1 LSSPP
6 PPPLLPLFPYTTLFR
21 SHPGP
26 LVDLLQLPLLDPLVG
41 EELPHVAIDW
51 IVLLRPTLELVPRN
65 VVLVVVLGVP
75 LASVG
80 LYLDEVDALAAPG
93 ALHGGSRRRV
103 HRQHVVAVHG

>member
-1 LSSPP
+1 MLLYLFFLLMLRRPP
-6 PPPLLPLFPYTTLFR
+6 RSTLFPYTTLFR
-21 SHPGP
+21 S
-26 LVDLLQLPLLDPLVG
+26 LDPLVG

-80 LYLDEVDALAAPG
+80 LYLDEG
-93 ALHGGSRRRV
+93 ARRAR
-103 HRQHVVAVHG
+103 RPAIRSAGQIGRAHV